1 MLCRGLAARSCRL
14 AVMCPPLRAAPPQIS
29 AGFDPVT
36 IADGKRGTCELHTKR
51 IHTCNDGMTGTIDQ
65 VG

>member
-1 MLCRGLAARSCRL
+1 
-14 AVMCPPLRAAPPQIS
+14 MCPPLRAAPPQIS